1 MKSKYIVEIK
11 NRFDALNNE
20 EDIGVVS
27 NSTMYNHMIE
37 AHKVAAEKC
46 VPKHPK
52 IRRKA
57 PWEDDNVISKREHL
71 RKVASIKREDCT
83 PVNMENFK
91 QAIVDL
97 NNAYETSQKQFIENS
112 VQRITN
118 ANDNH
123 KSSEVWRICNQ
134 VTERKKV
141 NKSILKADS
150 PSHRLDLWRKHF
162 EDLLA
167 PPSAQGN
174 NPTTSNFIPKTM
186 VNQELPINTDNF
198 TMDELE
204 QCLKKVSTNKAA
216 GLDEIPGEVW
226 KIGSLKEDLL
236 DVCNKTL
243 NGDKP
248 HSWSQIGIKPIPKK
262 GNLTLAQN
270 YRGIALSPVA
280 AKIYNRMLLLRIRPH
295 LDPLLRKN
303 QNGFREGRS
312 TVAQI
317 LTLRRIIEGIKA
329 KRLPAICT
337 FVDFKKAF
345 DSVDRAKMVK
355 ILSSYGIPEKL
366 VNAIAVMYENT

>member
-1 MKSKYIVEIK
+1 M
-11 NRFDALNNE
+11 FLNFVLGYNIFS
-20 EDIGVVS
+20 EDI
-27 NSTMYNHMIE
+27 
-37 AHKVAAEKC
+37 
-46 VPKHPK
+46 
-52 IRRKA
+52 
-57 PWEDDNVISKREHL
+57 
-71 RKVASIKREDCT
+71 
-83 PVNMENFK
+83 
-91 QAIVDL
+91 
-97 NNAYETSQKQFIENS
+97 FI
-112 VQRITN
+112 
-118 ANDNH
+118 
-123 KSSEVWRICNQ
+123 
-134 VTERKKV
+134 
-141 NKSILKADS
+141 L
-150 PSHRLDLWRKHF
+150 
-162 EDLLA
+162 
-167 PPSAQGN
+167 GN
-174 NPTTSNFIPKTM
+174 NSSTSNFIPKTM

-317 LTLRRIIEGIKA
+317 LTLRRIIEGINA
-329 KRLPAICT
+329 KMLPAICT
-337 FVDFKKAF
+337 
-345 DSVDRAKMVK
+345 
-355 ILSSYGIPEKL
+355 L
-366 VNAIAVMYENT
+366 